1 MAELEPLRL
10 ILADTL
16 AGLAAAE
23 PYSFASGGNARRNRL
38 YVGADALRWVHEF
51 KEGDEALRER
61 IADLEAEVEAL
72 ENSESELTEERDKL
86 QVELAKCRKEIPET
100 AAA

>member
-1 MAELEPLRL
+1 MADLESVRL
-10 ILADTL
+10 ILAETL
-16 AGLAAAE
+16 EELAIGE
-23 PYSFASGGNARRNRL
+23 FQQFHEDRGFRLFGGAKT
-38 YVGADALRWVHEF
+38 LRWAHRFED
-51 KEGDEALRER
+51 GDEALRER